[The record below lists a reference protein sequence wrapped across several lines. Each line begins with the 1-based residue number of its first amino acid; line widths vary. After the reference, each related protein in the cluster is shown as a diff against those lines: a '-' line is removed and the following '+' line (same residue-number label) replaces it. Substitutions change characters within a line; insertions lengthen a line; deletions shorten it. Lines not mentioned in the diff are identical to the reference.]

1 MGALNQGFSSS
12 SVVKNP
18 PANRGNVDSIPG
30 LGRSPGEENGN
41 SLQYSCLGNSM
52 DRGAWRATV
61 HGVVRSWTQ
70 LSDWTIICRDSYMS
84 ERHSFHHYLHFSQR
98 KSFFCS
104 SKPCLSLPMTNTCPQ
119 KMLFPFERE
128 KQNWRSKLSV
138 FNSSAQETKDR
149 TSIVTPGKYTSG
161 GEGGDI
167 FQALFGLK
175 RKIEK
180 NLMWKIT
187 SP

>member
-1 MGALNQGFSSS
+1 MR
-12 SVVKNP
+12 VKNLSTSMTY
-18 PANRGNVDSIPG
+18 RED
-30 LGRSPGEENGN
+30 NGTP
-41 SLQYSCLGNSM
+41 LQYSCLENPM
-52 DRGAWRATV
+52 DGGAWRATV
-61 HGVVRSWTQ
+61 HGVMRSWTQ
-70 LSDWTIICRDSYMS
+70 LSNWTIIGRDSYVS
-84 ERHSFHHYLHFSQR
+84 ENHSSPLP
-98 KSFFCS
+98 SFLTEKVLLLLFQT
-104 SKPCLSLPMTNTCPQ
+104 LPFPAMTNTCPQ

-149 TSIVTPGKYTSG
+149 TSIVKPGKYTSG

-180 NLMWKIT
+180 NLLWKIT